1 MGRAWLCVRSHGKSA
16 CRYVGLSGGQ
26 LAAGLF
32 GGLSVG
38 CSFSLGTSDQT
49 CNQRGSH
56 AAEGCYSMNR
66 GAALK
71 EHG

>member
-1 MGRAWLCVRSHGKSA
+1 MVNQLAGNI
-16 CRYVGLSGGQ
+16 GLPSGQ
-26 LAAGLF
+26 LAAMLF

-38 CSFSLGTSDQT
+38 CSFSLGTSDWT

-56 AAEGCYSMNR
+56 GTEGCYSMNA

-71 EHG
+71 ERG